1 MDSVPLWV
9 QAAALVSLI
18 CTSAFFAISETA
30 LLALNRHRI
39 KHLARRGSKL
49 AQTTLWLLDRT
60 DRMLSLIL
68 IGSTVVNSLITA
80 LITSLAIST
89 FGNNEQVLTIATGIV
104 AFLLIVFAEI
114 TPKVIGATYPERI
127 ALPAAFIIRPL
138 IILAN
143 PVIWFINLF
152 VRGLLK
158 LLRISTGSELRD
170 HRLSPEE
177 LRSMVLE
184 GGNFIP
190 VKHKSILL
198 NLFDLERVTVED
210 VMTPRAQIEALNL
223 SVPVDEIKHQ
233 LTTCYHNK
241 LLVHEGEINQVVGIL
256 HVRKAM
262 ALLNQ
267 VDTLA
272 VEHFRELLTAPY
284 YIPPETDLFSQLQY
298 FQENQERLAVI
309 VDEYGEVQGLVTLD
323 DIIEEMVGEFTTS
336 TPGANRADQFGWN
349 ASNECMLE
357 GSTSLRDVN
366 KRLHLNLPLDGPK
379 TLNGLL
385 LEMLQEIPEA
395 SVSVKVGDCVIEII
409 QAQEQVIKTVKLFRP
424 AGATSSHL
432 FGHSAGHA
440 APSHSPIERRTQR

>member
-9 QAAALVSLI
+9 QIVSLVAL
-18 CTSAFFAISETA
+18 TALSAFFAISETA
-30 LLALNRHRI
+30 LLALNRHRV
-39 KHLARRGSKL
+39 KHLARRGSRL

-68 IGSTVVNSLITA
+68 IGSTVVNSLIMALVTA
-80 LITSLAIST
+80 LAISA
-89 FGNNEQVLTIATGIV
+89 FGNDEKVLTIATGSV

-127 ALPAAFIIRPL
+127 ALPASFVIKPL
-138 IILAN
+138 IIVAG
-143 PVIWFINLF
+143 PVIWFMNLF
-152 VRGLLK
+152 VRGLLRVM
-158 LLRISTGSELRD
+158 RIRTGTEARD
-170 HRLSPEE
+170 QRISPEE

-210 VMTPRAQIEALNL
+210 VMTPRAQIESLNL
-223 SVPVDEIKHQ
+223 SVPVDEIKRQ

-241 LLVHEGEINQVVGIL
+241 LLVHEGEVNQIVGIL

-267 VDTLA
+267 VDELT
-272 VEHFRELLTAPY
+272 VEHFRELLTQPY
-284 YIPPETDLFSQLQY
+284 FIPPETNLFSQLQY
-298 FQENQERLAVI
+298 FQENRERLAVI
-309 VDEYGEVQGLVTLD
+309 VDEYAEVQGLVTLD

-336 TPGANRADQFGWN
+336 TPGATRADQFGWDKQGK
-349 ASNECMLE
+349 CLLE
-357 GSTSLRDVN
+357 GSISLRDVN
-366 KRLHLNLPLDGPK
+366 KRLNLSLPLDGPK

-385 LEMLQEIPEA
+385 LEVLEEIPEA
-395 SVSVKVGDCVIEII
+395 SVSVKVAGCVIEIV
-409 QAQEQVIKTVKLFRP
+409 QVQEQVIKMVKLYRP
-424 AGATSSHL
+424 G
-432 FGHSAGHA
+432 
-440 APSHSPIERRTQR
+440 R

>member
-1 MDSVPLWV
+1 MDSVPLWA
-9 QAAALVSLI
+9 QLTALIVLVL
-18 CTSAFFAISETA
+18 TSAFFAISETA

-39 KHLARRGSKL
+39 KHLARRGSRL
-49 AQTTLWLLDRT
+49 AQVTLWLLDRT

-80 LITSLAIST
+80 LVTSLAISA
-89 FGNNEQVLTIATGIV
+89 FGNDEKVITIATGIV

-127 ALPAAFIIRPL
+127 ALPASFIIKPL
-138 IILAN
+138 IIVAG
-143 PVIWFINLF
+143 PVIWFMNLF
-152 VRGLLK
+152 VRGLLRMM
-158 LLRISTGSELRD
+158 RIRTGSEARD
-170 HRLSPEE
+170 QRLSPEE

-210 VMTPRAQIEALNL
+210 VMTPRSQIEALNL
-223 SVPVDEIKHQ
+223 SVPVDEVKHQ

-241 LLVHEGEINQVVGIL
+241 LLVHDGEINQIAGIL

-267 VDTLA
+267 VDELT
-272 VEHFRELLTAPY
+272 VEHFRELLTPPY
-284 YIPPETDLFSQLQY
+284 FIPPETDLFTQLQY

-309 VDEYGEVQGLVTLD
+309 VDEYGEVQGLVPLD
-323 DIIEEMVGEFTTS
+323 DISEEMVGEFTTS
-336 TPGANRADQFGWN
+336 TPGATRADQFGWD
-349 ASNECMLE
+349 AQGECLLE
-357 GSTSLRDVN
+357 GSVSLRDVN
-366 KRLHLNLPLDGPK
+366 KRLGLALPTDGPK

-385 LEMLQEIPEA
+385 LETLQEIPE
-395 SVSVKVGDCVIEII
+395 SPVSVKIAGSVIEIV
-409 QAQEQVIKTVKLFRP
+409 QVQEQVIKMVKLYR
-424 AGATSSHL
+424 G
-432 FGHSAGHA
+432 
-440 APSHSPIERRTQR
+440 

>member
-9 QAAALVSLI
+9 QIVSLVALT
-18 CTSAFFAISETA
+18 CTSAFFSISETA
-30 LLALNRHRI
+30 LMALNRHRV
-39 KHLARRGSKL
+39 KHLARRGSRM
-49 AQTTLWLLDRT
+49 AQATLWLLDHT

-68 IGSTVVNSLITA
+68 IANTLINALITA
-80 LITSLAIST
+80 LVTSIAISA
-89 FGNNEQVLTIATGIV
+89 FGNNEEVLTVATAVV
-104 AFLLIVFAEI
+104 AFFLIVFAEI

-127 ALPAAFIIRPL
+127 ALPAALAIKPL
-138 IILAN
+138 IFIGRPA
-143 PVIWFINLF
+143 IWFVNLF
-152 VRGLLK
+152 VRS
-158 LLRISTGSELRD
+158 LLRMLRIRTGSEARD
-170 HRLSPEE
+170 QRLSPEE

-210 VMTPRAQIEALNL
+210 VMTPRAQIESLNL

-241 LLVHEGEINQVVGIL
+241 LLVHEGEVNQIVGIL

-267 VDTLA
+267 EDELTVD
-272 VEHFRELLTAPY
+272 HFRELLTEPY
-284 YIPPETDLFSQLQY
+284 FIPPETNLFTQLQY
-298 FQENQERLAVI
+298 FQENRERLAVI

-336 TPGANRADQFGWN
+336 TPGATRADQFGWDKQG
-349 ASNECMLE
+349 ECLLE
-357 GSTSLRDVN
+357 GSISLRDVN
-366 KRLHLNLPLDGPK
+366 KRLNLNLPLDGPK

-385 LEMLQEIPEA
+385 LEVLEEIPEA
-395 SVSVKVGDCVIEII
+395 SVSVKVAGCVIEIV
-409 QAQEQVIKTVKLFRP
+409 QVQEQVIKMVKLFRP
-424 AGATSSHL
+424 
-432 FGHSAGHA
+432 
-440 APSHSPIERRTQR
+440 RR

>member
-1 MDSVPLWV
+1 MNSVPLWV
-9 QAAALVSLI
+9 QLLSLVILTCI
-18 CTSAFFAISETA
+18 SAFFSISETA
-30 LLALNRHRI
+30 LMALNRHRV

-49 AQTTLWLLDRT
+49 AHITLWLLDHT

-68 IGSTVVNSLITA
+68 IANTLINALVTA
-80 LITSLAIST
+80 LVTSIAISA
-89 FGNNEQVLTIATGIV
+89 FGNNEEVLTIATAVV
-104 AFLLIVFAEI
+104 AFFLIVFAEI

-127 ALPAAFIIRPL
+127 ALPASFIIKPL
-138 IILAN
+138 ILAAR
-143 PVIWFINLF
+143 PIIWFVNLF
-152 VRGLLK
+152 VRGILK
-158 LLRISTGSELRD
+158 ILRIRTGSQARD
-170 HRLSPEE
+170 QRLSPEE

-198 NLFDLERVTVED
+198 NLFDLEHVTVED

-223 SVPVDEIKHQ
+223 SVAVEDIKNQ

-241 LLVHEGEINQVVGIL
+241 LLVYDGEINQIAGIL
-256 HVRKAM
+256 HVRKAI

-267 VDTLA
+267 VDELTA
-272 VEHFRELLTAPY
+272 EHFRELLTEPY
-284 YIPPETDLFSQLQY
+284 FIPPETDLFTQLQY

-336 TPGANRADQFGWN
+336 TPGATRADQFNWEKQG
-349 ASNECMLE
+349 ECLLE

-366 KRLHLNLPLDGPK
+366 KRLNLNLPLDGPK

-385 LEMLQEIPEA
+385 LETLQEIPEA
-395 SVSVKVGDCVIEII
+395 SVSLKIADCVIEIV
-409 QAQEQVIKTVKLFRP
+409 QVQEQVIKMVKLYRP
-424 AGATSSHL
+424 V
-432 FGHSAGHA
+432 
-440 APSHSPIERRTQR
+440 R